1 MSHTIELPA
10 AHRLLSMTLSSLLVL
25 TACTRSR
32 PAVSEL
38 TIRDSIES
46 YRAAKA
52 EELDANR
59 WAARAGVAEME
70 RAASHRSAWHDAPV
84 SSSAAEFTAPYFT
97 LGVSPIQ
104 AAIPRPDWNSDGSVI
119 EAAGAFAVIAR
130 MSGVVLSHRRAT
142 LARY

>member
-52 EELDANR
+52 EELDANQ

-84 SSSAAEFTAPYFT
+84 SSIAAEFTAPYFT

-104 AAIPRPDWNSDGSVI
+104 ETAAPESQPLWLRSRALCRVPSTRQTSHARPT
-119 EAAGAFAVIAR
+119 
-130 MSGVVLSHRRAT
+130 RR
-142 LARY
+142 